1 MQNILLIEDD
11 DELAGYLK
19 DFLQDE
25 GFSVTHARGQTDGLK
40 AFRSGSFDCLLL
52 DISLSDG
59 SGFSV
64 CGIVRQESD
73 IPVLFLTASA
83 DEACTVT
90 GLELGA
96 DDYISK
102 PFRPR
107 ELVARI
113 KNALRRRLRKSAI
126 LSLGPLRLDPER
138 GTVMRNDEE
147 LILSALEYRLLL
159 IFMTNKCQLL
169 TRERLIDEL
178 WSASGEFVSDNTL
191 TVYIKRLRERVEQ
204 DVQTPKLILTVR
216 GMGYKAVDE

>member
-1 MQNILLIEDD
+1 MQHILLIEDD
-11 DELAGYLK
+11 DELAGYLRE
-19 DFLQDE
+19 FLQDE
-25 GFSVTHARGQTDGLK
+25 GFSVSHARGQTDGLTM
-40 AFRSGSFDCLLL
+40 FRTGGFDCLLL
-52 DISLSDG
+52 DLSLSDG
-59 SGFSV
+59 SGFTV

-73 IPVLFLTASA
+73 IPILFLTASA

-107 ELVARI
+107 ELVARM
-113 KNALRRRLRKSAI
+113 KNAMRRRQRKS
-126 LSLGPLRLDPER
+126 SLLTLGVLRLDPER
-138 GTVMRNDEE
+138 GTVTRNGEE

-159 IFMTNKCQLL
+159 VFMTNKGQLL
-169 TRERLIDEL
+169 SRERLIDEL

-204 DVQTPKLILTVR
+204 NPQIPQLILTVR
-216 GMGYKAVDE
+216 GLGYKAVDG